1 MKIQPENGEKCCLSC
16 WISVNVMLLLLHL
29 YMGNSYP
36 EASQPSHGYEQRS
49 GVTQA
54 LLEVCTEKQDHP
66 GRISS
71 HLLFLLFPINREA
84 ESFETPY
91 ENRKVNAWIPCS
103 SPAGCMML
111 QGGTSWCRRSLPA
124 PAAAMLKYHSW
135 ISRAQKLA
143 FWGGSSLR
151 NLSQ

>member
-1 MKIQPENGEKCCLSC
+1 MSCCFYFTCIWETHIQKHLSLPMDM
-16 WISVNVMLLLLHL
+16 N
-29 YMGNSYP
+29 N
-36 EASQPSHGYEQRS
+36 

-71 HLLFLLFPINREA
+71 HLLFLLFHINREA

-103 SPAGCMML
+103 SPAGYMML
-111 QGGTSWCRRSLPA
+111 QGGAS
-124 PAAAMLKYHSW
+124 
-135 ISRAQKLA
+135 
-143 FWGGSSLR
+143 
-151 NLSQ
+151 